1 MDAVDLKI
9 RNYNSSI
16 KYPKQSGAMYYE
28 REDQIVL
35 CHGSKDIIRN
45 PQYGLGEASNDY
57 GRGFYTVFEDN
68 IELAK
73 EWACSP
79 YNRTDQS
86 FVNTYTFDTRGI
98 KVLNLDKMP
107 IIYWI
112 VLAASMREPNVD
124 EEDFYLLQDEYLV
137 DTSLFDCV
145 YGWRCDDSYS
155 QIMDGFID
163 GRYSDL
169 AVEQAMKLGYLQTQ
183 FVIISENAFGRIKYK
198 KNEVVKD
205 FSLYREKF
213 EDRRKKAEAGLTK
226 IGRDYYGRGKLYVHY
241 VEELKNE
248 SR

>member
-1 MDAVDLKI
+1 MRTEELI
-9 RNYNSSI
+9 RRNYNPNI
-16 KYPKQSGAMYYE
+16 KYPKQSGTMYYE

-35 CHGSKDIIRN
+35 CHGSKDIIKD
-45 PQYGLGEASNDY
+45 PQYGLGEPSNDY
-57 GRGFYTVFEDN
+57 GRGFYTVFENN

-79 YNRTDQS
+79 YNKTDQGY
-86 FVNTYTFDTRGI
+86 VNTYRFDTREL

-112 VLAASMREPNVD
+112 VLAATMREPNVD
-124 EEDFYLLQDEYLV
+124 EEDFHLLQDEYLIDV
-137 DTSLFDCV
+137 SSFDCI

-169 AVEQAMKLGYLQTQ
+169 AVEKAMKLGFLQTQ
-183 FVIISENAFGRIKYK
+183 FVVISEKAFGRISYI
-198 KNEVVKD
+198 NYEIVKD
-205 FSLYREKF
+205 FSMYREKF
-213 EDRRKKAEAGLTK
+213 EERRKNAEAGLTN